1 MVKYLWDGEEWVEAP
16 QRRRAS
22 SGPMIMRDLPA
33 YESPLG
39 DGWIEGRAA
48 RREHLKANNCRE
60 VDPGEWKPDPN
71 YAAFKAA
78 KKAAGAPR

>member
-16 QRRRAS
+16 PRRRVSA
-22 SGPMIMRDLPA
+22 GPMIMRDLPA

-78 KKAAGAPR
+78 KRAAGAPR